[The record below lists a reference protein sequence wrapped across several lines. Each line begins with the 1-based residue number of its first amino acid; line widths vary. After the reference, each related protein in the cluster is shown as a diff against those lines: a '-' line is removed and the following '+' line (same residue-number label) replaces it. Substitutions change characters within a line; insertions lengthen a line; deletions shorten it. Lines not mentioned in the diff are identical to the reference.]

1 MASKLKKLFSAPV
14 LITLASGCFIAA
26 CVSGLAIYWFVV
38 PKLPAIESLRDVQF
52 QVPLKIYTKDEKL
65 IAEYGEKKRAP
76 LDINQTPETLI
87 NAVLAAEDDRFF
99 EHYGVDPKG
108 LLRAV
113 AYLIRTGRKGPGGST
128 ITMQVARN
136 FFLSRERTY
145 LRKLNEILLS
155 FKIEKELSKKEILE
169 LYLNKIY
176 LGNRSYGF
184 AAAAQVYYGKKLD
197 EMTPAQVAMIAGL
210 PKAPSAYNPIVNP
223 ERALKRRNYVLSRMN
238 DLGFL
243 SDEDYE
249 IAKNTIDDAELH
261 GLRVE
266 VEAPYVAEMVRAEL
280 YSRLGDDAYTQGYQ
294 VYTTIESRL
303 QNAANDALRETLLA
317 YEERHG
323 FRGPEANVD
332 LSQVEENDESA
343 YRASLSDYRAVNKL
357 WPALVIN
364 VGEKEVM
371 VYQSRH
377 GYIQIGWEG
386 LKWARPWNGDGKIPG
401 DEPTKASDFL
411 TRGDI
416 IRIVRTEKGTDEQP
430 DKWKLA
436 QIPRVEGALVSLSA
450 HDGSVLAL
458 VGGFDFNKS
467 KFNRVVQ
474 AERQPGSNIKPF
486 NYLAALGK
494 GYTAA
499 SLIND
504 APIVFE
510 DPGLESTWRPE
521 NYSGKVFGP
530 TRLRKALI
538 NSRNLV
544 SIRLLRAI
552 GIPYA
557 IDHLQKFGFRRESLP
572 RDLSLSLGSAAITPM
587 ELVTGYAVFANG
599 GYKVEPY
606 FIDRVDTSDN
616 VVMMR
621 ANPLVVCEQC
631 ELDANKQL
639 AEGASAITQTS
650 IADDAMGDQ
659 FAADSNS
666 VDPNST
672 EQANVTIP
680 ENTDLLIPVSEV
692 EQDTMTAEGELNPSP
707 NPVRQRLAKR
717 IVPPQNIYIMN
728 SILRDVVK
736 RGTARRALALNRND
750 IAGKTG
756 TTNDQQDAWFSGF
769 NPDVVATAWVGF
781 DEPHTLGHNEYGGR
795 AALPMWI
802 NYMREALKGLP
813 EVAQETP
820 PGLVTVRIDPET
832 GLLVGAGFPN
842 AQFEVFRAD
851 NVPKRLDEEP
861 AVSDPIS
868 GETRPA
874 QETENIPEQLF

>member
-1 MASKLKKLFSAPV
+1 MAGILKKLFSAPV
-14 LITLASGCFIAA
+14 IITIVSGCFIAVA
-26 CVSGLAIYWFVV
+26 VTGLAIYWFVV
-38 PKLPAIESLRDVQF
+38 PKLPSIESLRDVQL
-52 QVPLKIYTKDEKL
+52 QVPLKIYTKDDKL
-65 IAEYGEKKRAP
+65 IAEYGEKRRAP
-76 LDINQTPETLI
+76 LDINQTPKTLI
-87 NAVLAAEDDRFF
+87 YAVLAAEDDRFY

-113 AYLIRTGRKGPGGST
+113 VYLIRTGQKGPGGST

-155 FKIEKELSKKEILE
+155 FKIEHELSKNEILE

-184 AAAAQVYYGKKLD
+184 AAAAQVYYGKTLD
-197 EMTPAQVAMIAGL
+197 EMTPAEIAMIAGL

-223 ERALKRRNYVLSRMN
+223 ERALQRRNYVLSRMR
-238 DLGFL
+238 DLGSL
-243 SDEDYE
+243 SDEEYQ
-249 IAKNTIDDAELH
+249 IALNTPDDAELH

-280 YSRLGDDAYTQGYQ
+280 YNRLGEDAYTQGYK

-303 QNAANDALRETLLA
+303 QNAANDALRKTLLE

-332 LSQVEENDESA
+332 LSQIEANDESA
-343 YRASLSDYRAVNKL
+343 YRAVLSDYRAVNKL
-357 WPALVIN
+357 WPALVVN
-364 VGEKEVM
+364 VEEKAVM

-377 GYIQIGWEG
+377 GYIKLDWDG
-386 LKWARPWNGDGKIPG
+386 LKWARPWNGDGKDPG
-401 DEPTKASDFL
+401 DEPTKVADFL
-411 TRGDI
+411 KAGDI
-416 IRIVRTEKGTDEQP
+416 IRIVKIKDGKDAEP
-430 DKWKLA
+430 DVWKLA
-436 QIPRVEGALVSLSA
+436 QVPRVEGALVSLSA
-450 HDGSVLAL
+450 HDGSILAL

-467 KFNRVVQ
+467 KFNRVTQ

-486 NYLAALGK
+486 NYSAALEK

-521 NYSGKVFGP
+521 NYSGRVFGP

-557 IDHLQKFGFRRESLP
+557 INYLQKFGFRRESLP
-572 RDLSLSLGSAAITPM
+572 RDLSLSLGSAAITPL
-587 ELVTGYAVFANG
+587 ELVTGYAAFANG

-606 FIDRVDTSDN
+606 FIERLETSDN
-616 VVMMR
+616 VVILR

-631 ELDANKQL
+631 DADTNTGK
-639 AEGASAITQTS
+639 SAAVEQ
-650 IADDAMGDQ
+650 
-659 FAADSNS
+659 
-666 VDPNST
+666 DPALT
-672 EQANVTIP
+672 ETNLSGENPEQNIIP
-680 ENTDLLIPVSEV
+680 ENTNLLISVNEDLNDPVLDVNGEV
-692 EQDTMTAEGELNPSP
+692 QNST
-707 NPVRQRLAKR
+707 VVQRVAKR

-728 SILRDVVK
+728 SILRDVIK
-736 RGTARRALALNRND
+736 MGTGKRALVLNRGD

-781 DEPHTLGHNEYGGR
+781 DDPHTLGHSEYGGR

-802 NYMREALKGLP
+802 DYMDEALKGLP
-813 EVAQETP
+813 EPALETP

-832 GLLVGAGFPN
+832 GLLVGAGFPD
-842 AQFEVFRAD
+842 AQFEIFRVE

-861 AVSDPIS
+861 VVVDLDS
-868 GETRPA
+868 GETEPA
-874 QETENIPEQLF
+874 KATENIPEQLF

>member
-1 MASKLKKLFSAPV
+1 MAGILKKLFSAPV
-14 LITLASGCFIAA
+14 IITIVSGCFIAVA
-26 CVSGLAIYWFVV
+26 VTGLAIYWFVV
-38 PKLPAIESLRDVQF
+38 PKLPPIESLRDVQL
-52 QVPLKIYTKDEKL
+52 QVPLKIYTKDDKL
-65 IAEYGEKKRAP
+65 IAEYGEKRRAP
-76 LDINQTPETLI
+76 LDINLTPKTLI
-87 NAVLAAEDDRFF
+87 YAVLAAEDDRFY

-113 AYLIRTGRKGPGGST
+113 VYLIRTGQKGPGGST

-136 FFLSRERTY
+136 FFLSRDRTY

-155 FKIEKELSKKEILE
+155 FKIEQELSKNEILE

-184 AAAAQVYYGKKLD
+184 AAAAQVYYGKTLD
-197 EMTPAQVAMIAGL
+197 EMTPAEIAMIAGL

-223 ERALKRRNYVLSRMN
+223 ERALQRRNYVLSRMR
-238 DLGFL
+238 DLGSL
-243 SDEDYE
+243 SEEEYQ
-249 IAKNTIDDAELH
+249 IALNTPDDAELH

-280 YSRLGDDAYTQGYQ
+280 YNRMGEDAYTQGYK

-303 QNAANDALRETLLA
+303 QNAANDALRKTLLE

-332 LSQVEENDESA
+332 LSQIEANDESA
-343 YRASLSDYRAVNKL
+343 YRAVLSDYRAVNKL
-357 WPALVIN
+357 WPALVVN
-364 VGEKEVM
+364 VEEKAVM

-377 GYIQIGWEG
+377 GYIKLDWDG
-386 LKWARPWNGDGKIPG
+386 LKWARPWNGDGKDPG
-401 DEPTKASDFL
+401 DEPTKAADFL
-411 TRGDI
+411 KAGDI
-416 IRIVRTEKGTDEQP
+416 IRIVKIKDGKDAEP
-430 DKWKLA
+430 DVWKLA
-436 QIPRVEGALVSLSA
+436 QVPRVEGALVSLSA
-450 HDGSVLAL
+450 HDGSILAL

-467 KFNRVVQ
+467 KFNRVTQ

-486 NYLAALGK
+486 NYSAALEK

-521 NYSGKVFGP
+521 NYSGRVFGP

-557 IDHLQKFGFRRESLP
+557 INYLQKFGFRRESLP
-572 RDLSLSLGSAAITPM
+572 RDLSLSLGSAAITPL
-587 ELVTGYAVFANG
+587 ELVTGYAAFANG
-599 GYKVEPY
+599 GYKVAPY
-606 FIDRVDTSDN
+606 FIERLETSDN
-616 VVMMR
+616 VVILR

-631 ELDANKQL
+631 DADTNTAK
-639 AEGASAITQTS
+639 SADEQ
-650 IADDAMGDQ
+650 
-659 FAADSNS
+659 
-666 VDPNST
+666 DPVLT
-672 EQANVTIP
+672 ETNLSGENLPEQNIIP
-680 ENTDLLIPVSEV
+680 ENTDILISVNEDLNDPVLDVNGEV
-692 EQDTMTAEGELNPSP
+692 QTST
-707 NPVRQRLAKR
+707 VIQRVAKR

-728 SILRDVVK
+728 SILRDVIK
-736 RGTARRALALNRND
+736 MGTGKRALVLNRGD

-781 DEPHTLGHNEYGGR
+781 DDPHTLGHSEYGGR

-802 NYMREALKGLP
+802 DYMDEALKGLP
-813 EVAQETP
+813 EPALETP

-832 GLLVGAGFPN
+832 GLLVGAGFPD
-842 AQFEVFRAD
+842 AQFEIFRVE

-861 AVSDPIS
+861 VVVDLDS
-868 GETRPA
+868 GETEPA
-874 QETENIPEQLF
+874 KATENIPEQLF

>member
-1 MASKLKKLFSAPV
+1 MASKFKKLFSAPV
-14 LITLASGCFIAA
+14 LLTLASGCFIAA
-26 CVSGLAIYWFVV
+26 CVTGLTIYWFVV
-38 PKLPAIESLRDVQF
+38 PKLPAIESLRDVQL

-65 IAEYGEKKRAP
+65 IAEYGEKRRAP
-76 LDINQTPETLI
+76 LEIEETPKTLI
-87 NAVLAAEDDRFF
+87 NAVLAAEDDRFY

-113 AYLIRTGRKGPGGST
+113 VYLIRTGRKGPGGST

-155 FKIEKELSKKEILE
+155 FKIEKELTKNEILE

-197 EMTPAQVAMIAGL
+197 EMTPAQIAMIAGL
-210 PKAPSAYNPIVNP
+210 PKAPSTYNPIVNP
-223 ERALKRRNYVLSRMN
+223 ERALQRRNYVLSRMHG
-238 DLGFL
+238 LGFL
-243 SDEDYE
+243 SDEEYE
-249 IAKNTIDDAELH
+249 IAKNTIDDAEFH

-266 VEAPYVAEMVRAEL
+266 VEAPYLAEMVRAEL
-280 YSRLGDDAYTQGYQ
+280 YGRLGEETYTQGYK
-294 VYTTIESRL
+294 VYTTVESRT
-303 QNAANDALRETLLA
+303 QVAANEALRKNIIA

-332 LSQVEENDESA
+332 LSQVEEFDEMA
-343 YRASLSDYRAVNKL
+343 FRAILSDYRPVNKL
-357 WPALVIN
+357 WAALVTAVN
-364 VGEKEVM
+364 EKDIV

-377 GYIQIGWEG
+377 GQIKIDWEG

-401 DEPTKASDFL
+401 NEPTKASDFL
-411 TRGDI
+411 TTGDI
-416 IRIVRTEKGTDEQP
+416 IRIVKVKDGTEDAP
-430 DKWKLA
+430 DVWKLA

-450 HDGSVLAL
+450 HDGALLAL
-458 VGGFDFNKS
+458 VGGFDYNKS
-467 KFNRVVQ
+467 KFNRVTQ

-486 NYLAALGK
+486 NYSAALEK

-521 NYSGKVFGP
+521 NYSGRVFGP

-552 GIPYA
+552 GISYA
-557 IDHLQKFGFRRESLP
+557 IKYLQKFGFRKESLP

-587 ELVTGYAVFANG
+587 ELVTGYAAFANG

-606 FIDRVDTSDN
+606 FIDRLETAEN
-616 VVMMR
+616 VVIMR
-621 ANPLVVCEQC
+621 SNPLVVCEQC
-631 ELDANKQL
+631 ELDANNRAQRADQDPML
-639 AEGASAITQTS
+639 TETAMAAEDGSELT
-650 IADDAMGDQ
+650 
-659 FAADSNS
+659 
-666 VDPNST
+666 V
-672 EQANVTIP
+672 IP
-680 ENTDLLIPVSEV
+680 ENNDLLVPVYEEQLDPAMMPDSEIDNANDAIP
-692 EQDTMTAEGELNPSP
+692 
-707 NPVRQRLAKR
+707 QRVAKR
-717 IVPPQNIYIMN
+717 IVSPQNIYIMN
-728 SILRDVVK
+728 SILRDVIK
-736 RGTARRALALNRND
+736 RGTGKRALALNRGD

-769 NPDVVATAWVGF
+769 NPDVVTTAWVGF

-802 NYMREALKGLP
+802 EYMAEALKGLP
-813 EVAQETP
+813 EPALETP

-832 GLLVGAGFPN
+832 GLLVGASFPN
-842 AQFEVFRAD
+842 AAFEIFRAD
-851 NVPKRLDEEP
+851 YVPKRLDE
-861 AVSDPIS
+861 DPVVVDLGS
-868 GETRPA
+868 GETTPVK
-874 QETENIPEQLF
+874 ETENIPEQLF

>member
-1 MASKLKKLFSAPV
+1 MASKFKKLFSAPV
-14 LITLASGCFIAA
+14 LLTLASGCFIAA
-26 CVSGLAIYWFVV
+26 CVTGLTIYWFVV
-38 PKLPAIESLRDVQF
+38 PKLPAIESLRDVQL

-65 IAEYGEKKRAP
+65 IAEYGEKRRAP
-76 LDINQTPETLI
+76 LEIEQTPKTLI
-87 NAVLAAEDDRFF
+87 NAVLSAEDDRFY

-113 AYLIRTGRKGPGGST
+113 VYLIRTGHKGPGGST

-155 FKIEKELSKKEILE
+155 FKIEQELSKDEILE

-184 AAAAQVYYGKKLD
+184 AAAAQVYYGKTLD
-197 EMTPAQVAMIAGL
+197 EMTPAQIAMIAGL

-249 IAKNTIDDAELH
+249 TARNSVDDAELH

-266 VEAPYVAEMVRAEL
+266 VEAPYLAEMVRAEL
-280 YSRLGDDAYTQGYQ
+280 YDRLGEDTYTQGYK
-294 VYTTIESRL
+294 VYTTVESRT
-303 QNAANDALRETLLA
+303 QIAANEALRKNIIA

-332 LSQVEENDESA
+332 LSQVEGFDEMA
-343 YRASLSDYRAVNKL
+343 YRAILSDYRPVNKL
-357 WPALVIN
+357 WAALVTAVN
-364 VGEKEVM
+364 EKDIV

-377 GYIQIGWEG
+377 GQIKIDWEG
-386 LKWARPWNGDGKIPG
+386 LKWARPWNGDGKVPG
-401 DEPTKASDFL
+401 EEPTKASDFL
-411 TRGDI
+411 TTGDI
-416 IRIVRTEKGTDEQP
+416 IRIVKVKDGKEGEP
-430 DKWKLA
+430 DVWKLA

-450 HDGSVLAL
+450 HDGALLAL
-458 VGGFDFNKS
+458 VGGFDYNKS
-467 KFNRVVQ
+467 KFNRVTQ

-486 NYLAALGK
+486 NYSAALEK

-521 NYSGKVFGP
+521 NYSGRVFGP

-552 GIPYA
+552 GISYA
-557 IDHLQKFGFRRESLP
+557 INYLQKFGFRKESLP

-587 ELVTGYAVFANG
+587 ELVTGYAAFANG

-606 FIDRVDTSDN
+606 FIERLETAEN
-616 VVMMR
+616 VVIMR
-621 ANPLVVCEQC
+621 SNPLVVCEQC
-631 ELDANKQL
+631 EADANNNAPQPGQDPMLTEASMTAEGEL
-639 AEGASAITQTS
+639 AENA
-650 IADDAMGDQ
+650 
-659 FAADSNS
+659 
-666 VDPNST
+666 
-672 EQANVTIP
+672 IP
-680 ENTDLLIPVSEV
+680 ENTDLLVPVYEEQLDPAMMAESEIDTVNNAIP
-692 EQDTMTAEGELNPSP
+692 
-707 NPVRQRLAKR
+707 QRVAKR
-717 IVPPQNIYIMN
+717 IVSPQNIYIMN
-728 SILRDVVK
+728 SILRDVIK
-736 RGTARRALALNRND
+736 RGTGKRALALNRND

-769 NPDVVATAWVGF
+769 NPDVVTTAWVGF

-802 NYMREALKGLP
+802 EYMAEALKGLP
-813 EVAQETP
+813 EPALETP

-832 GLLVGAGFPN
+832 GLLVGADFPN
-842 AQFEVFRAD
+842 AAFEIFRAEY
-851 NVPKRLDEEP
+851 VPKRLDE
-861 AVSDPIS
+861 DPVVVDLGS
-868 GETRPA
+868 GETTPVK
-874 QETENIPEQLF
+874 ETENIPEQLF